1 MIQGYEQKLEYL
13 IVFEGKEY
21 RVSDIDPIA
30 ESTMGYVLKPELFIG
45 KGYEQ
50 IENMTESD
58 LSTGATYTTTKVRDM
73 ILECY
78 SAFAEN
84 GVRTESV
91 AAGLAYKH
99 VKSIVKDGISGN
111 FVVNVTGI
119 AKIPFGDSVYE
130 QALEYNVHIDGKD
143 FIVRAITPIKQSTK
157 EAKYQLKRELFI
169 GKDLAGILALGGDS
183 FTGATYTH
191 NEFVSMLEES
201 YRALND
207 AGVGV
212 TDVPITGDYEYVT
225 GAKSSA
231 FFGGTIYTVTYI
243 SAIKQSTWGYP
254 AKTEIFIGKTESEIE
269 GLDADEMTGAT
280 FTNTKLKEMILE
292 AFGAAGGERA

>member
-1 MIQGYEQKLEYL
+1 M
-13 IVFEGKEY
+13 
-21 RVSDIDPIA
+21 
-30 ESTMGYVLKPELFIG
+30 
-45 KGYEQ
+45 
-50 IENMTESD
+50 
-58 LSTGATYTTTKVRDM
+58 
-73 ILECY
+73 
-78 SAFAEN
+78 
-84 GVRTESV
+84 
-91 AAGLAYKH
+91 
-99 VKSIVKDGISGN
+99 KSIVKDGISGN

-143 FIVRAITPIKQSTK
+143 FIVRGITPIKQSTMD
-157 EAKYQLKRELFI
+157 AKYQLKRELFI

-201 YRALND
+201 YRALTD

-225 GAKSSA
+225 GAKSSE
-231 FFGGTIYTVTYI
+231 FFGGTIYTVEGKAVLTDQGGYEQPLEYNICIEGGKVTYI
-243 SAIKQSTWGYP
+243 GAIKQSTWGYP